1 MHVVCIY
8 ICIYIYM
15 YIYVCIYVLN
25 YHDSQARDA
34 GHGEGVVL
42 GALLHD
48 VGNTLWVLNCI

>member
-1 MHVVCIY
+1 MHV
-8 ICIYIYM
+8 
-15 YIYVCIYVLN
+15 VCIYVLN